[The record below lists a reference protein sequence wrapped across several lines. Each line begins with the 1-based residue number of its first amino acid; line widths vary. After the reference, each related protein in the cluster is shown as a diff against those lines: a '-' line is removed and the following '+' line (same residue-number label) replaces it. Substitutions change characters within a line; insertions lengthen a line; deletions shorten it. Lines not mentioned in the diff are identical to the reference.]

1 MYAHGVRTQQIIWSL
16 AFLVLLIGPQS
27 SSAKDIELAFSNEQ
41 NLETA
46 GAPYAPMDVSR
57 PPEAPPDVP
66 LSKSHRD
73 DLLSQFQGLVHMGL
87 KKTSYEKWEGRD
99 MADCSKPER
108 PAERWSYRCEIITGE
123 GTGDYYF
130 YPNET
135 RRLAT
140 LQELDIR
147 VDAADEKILDDFRR
161 PVQQLFGKGFLVPKP
176 VVQAEAR
183 GPIRHW
189 NTGEDIAE
197 LFIDHGVRPEG
208 SVRFVWMRSPLV
220 AGSQALLVNTGN

>member
-1 MYAHGVRTQQIIWSL
+1 
-16 AFLVLLIGPQS
+16 LLILLPACRTA
-27 SSAKDIELAFSNEQ
+27 SAQDIKLVFSKDQ

-57 PPEAPPDVP
+57 SPETGSDMS
-66 LSKSHRD
+66 LSKSHRAE
-73 DLLSQFQGLVHMGL
+73 LLSQFKGLVHMGL
-87 KKTSYEKWEGRD
+87 KKATYEKWEGRD
-99 MADCSKPER
+99 MADCMKPEK
-108 PAERWSYRCEIITGE
+108 PDARWSYRCEIITGE

-130 YPNET
+130 YPSES

-161 PVQQLFGKGFLVPKP
+161 PVQDLFGKGTLVAKTT
-176 VVQAEAR
+176 VQSQAI

-197 LFIDHGVRPEG
+197 LFIDHSVRPEG
-208 SVRFVWMRSPLV
+208 AVRFVWMRSPLV
-220 AGSQALLVNTGN
+220 GGTQARLPDGQASLKSQ